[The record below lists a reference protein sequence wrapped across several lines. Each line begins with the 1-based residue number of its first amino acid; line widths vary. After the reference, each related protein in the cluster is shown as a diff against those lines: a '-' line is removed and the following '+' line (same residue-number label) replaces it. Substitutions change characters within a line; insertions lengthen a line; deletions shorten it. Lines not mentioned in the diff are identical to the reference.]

1 MWVPAPV
8 CLCVFEVF
16 IFIHNL
22 AFLLIPY
29 LHSLIT
35 ACSSNRGSVCLSV
48 SHIEALGPLNIRSTR
63 HGCFATNECDKSPPR
78 VASLYVP
85 HTYRTA
91 SPQQMSPLFCRVCR
105 KRGILHLL
113 ERQESTLDRQI
124 TRKIRVPD
132 QPGGSGLC
140 EEPGEQR
147 GHVNLRHKYP
157 AVGNNQTEF

>member
-8 CLCVFEVF
+8 CLCVLEVF

-48 SHIEALGPLNIRSTR
+48 SHIEALGPLNIPSTR

-105 KRGILHLL
+105 EK
-113 ERQESTLDRQI
+113 
-124 TRKIRVPD
+124 
-132 QPGGSGLC
+132 GGSC
-140 EEPGEQR
+140 IFSR
-147 GHVNLRHKYP
+147 GKKALWIDRSPEKSESLINLVVLDYARNLENKED
-157 AVGNNQTEF
+157 T